1 MQEHK
6 QIQLYVGLEEGG
18 CVDVGA
24 IKLEGFALIASSE
37 LEALK
42 RQNAAL
48 VAELEAL
55 KADNERLKAL
65 AVARDAKVGVAHY
78 QCREIGESDWQ
89 DCDKGWF
96 EYCTNSPLHDTRII
110 HDRYAER
117 VKDGQ
122 A

>member
-1 MQEHK
+1 M
-6 QIQLYVGLEEGG
+6 GLTAWAEEQQAKH
-18 CVDVGA
+18 DA
-24 IKLEGFALIASSE
+24 WREIDE
-37 LEALK
+37 LK

-48 VAELEAL
+48 V
-55 KADNERLKAL
+55 ADNERLKAL

-117 VKDGQ
+117 VKDGEQ
-122 A
+122 